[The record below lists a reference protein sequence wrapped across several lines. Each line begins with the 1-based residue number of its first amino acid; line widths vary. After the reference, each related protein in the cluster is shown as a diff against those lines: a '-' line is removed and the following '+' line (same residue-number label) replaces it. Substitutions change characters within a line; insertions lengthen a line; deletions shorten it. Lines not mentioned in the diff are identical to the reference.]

1 MVWKRMAQAD
11 SRPNPDELLARVKAD
26 EAKVKRGR
34 LKIFLGYAAGVG
46 KTYAMLEYARQR
58 KSEKDVAIAY
68 VETHG
73 RKETESLLEGLEI
86 IPRMQV
92 EYKGVVLPEMDLDA
106 VLSRR
111 PDLAVVD
118 EYAHTNTP
126 GSRHEKRYQ
135 DVEELL
141 DAGIDVYTTLNIQ
154 HVESLRSVVAQVTDV
169 WMRET
174 VPDSAVDLATDI
186 ELVDLPPDELI
197 KRLQEGKVY
206 VPDQIA
212 SAISQ
217 FFRKGN
223 LGALRELAM
232 RTAAQRVD
240 EQLRTYME
248 EKSIRGPWPT
258 GERLL
263 VWISPDSA
271 SANLVRAARRL
282 AAQLGAEWFAVNIET
297 PDSLRILPRQRD
309 SLTAALQLAEKLGA
323 RIVTLQERNV
333 PSAIDDFARSHD
345 ITKIVV
351 GHAPH
356 PRWQEWLHGS
366 VINQI
371 IRQNRDLDIHIIRSQ
386 AEPGEKIKEQ
396 TPQFTRR
403 ARNLLL
409 ALILIGAATGLSEL
423 LRNTFDSINLLMF
436 YLLSTAIAAIYL
448 GLGPSILVSV
458 LGVLVFDF
466 LFIPPYLSFAVA
478 DTRFFFSLIAF
489 MAVGI
494 VISYLTSQF
503 RRQTEAAWQ
512 SERQISALYSLGRDL
527 AISNDLESYIKAILK
542 RTKDTFENDAIIFLP
557 DPQNKESLKSYTNSP
572 DLIIAENDNAAA
584 LWAFQHQKIIG
595 HGTDTLPNAGARYF
609 PLTTARGIV
618 GILALVLPGKNQ
630 SLTLEQER
638 LIEAYSDL
646 AGVAI
651 EGILLTQET
660 RNTEVLIA
668 SEKLQTALLDSI
680 SHDLRTPLVSVIGA
694 LSSLQEA
701 KIKLDEDSIR
711 KLVAVAREEAE
722 RLNHLITNLLDESRL
737 EAGAIK
743 VNRQPSEV
751 QDLVGAALEQ
761 IGARSSSHEIKMNLP
776 ADLPFVSVDF
786 GLIVQALI
794 NILDNAIKYSPAGS
808 ALDIKGYLTGNT
820 ITIEVADRG
829 IGIPT
834 QDLDHVFDK
843 FFRVHRPDKVKG
855 TGLGLSIS
863 RGIVEAHGGRIIAE
877 NRPDGGTIIR
887 LNLPLAESSAKDRG
901 QGYE

>member
-1 MVWKRMAQAD
+1 MAQGD
-11 SRPNPDELLARVKAD
+11 SRPNPDELLARVKAE
-26 EAKVKRGR
+26 EARVKRGR

-46 KTYAMLEYARQR
+46 KTYAMLEYACQR
-58 KSEKDVAIAY
+58 KSERDVAIAY

-73 RKETESLLEGLEI
+73 RKETEALLEGLEI
-86 IPRMQV
+86 IPRKQV
-92 EYKGVVLPEMDLDA
+92 EYRGATLPEMDLDA
-106 VLSRR
+106 VLVRH

-118 EYAHTNTP
+118 EYAHTNAP

-135 DVEELL
+135 DVVELL
-141 DAGIDVYTTLNIQ
+141 EAGIDVYTTLNIQ

-174 VPDSAVDLATDI
+174 VPDSAVDMATDI

-206 VPDQIA
+206 VPDQVG

-240 EQLRTYME
+240 EQLRAYME

-263 VWISPDSA
+263 VWISSDSA
-271 SANLVRAARRL
+271 SANLVRSARRL
-282 AAQLGAEWFAVNIET
+282 AAQLGAEWFAVNVET
-297 PDSLRILPRQRD
+297 PISMRMSPQQRD
-309 SLTAALQLAEKLGA
+309 TLTSALQLAEKLGA

-333 PSAIDDFARSHD
+333 PSALANFAGSHN

-351 GHAPH
+351 GQAPH
-356 PRWQEWLHGS
+356 PHWQEWLQGS
-366 VINQI
+366 VVNQI
-371 IRQNRDLDIHIIRSQ
+371 TRQNRNLDVYIMKGK
-386 AEPGEKIKEQ
+386 AEPRQEVKAP
-396 TPQFTRR
+396 TAPLARR
-403 ARNLLL
+403 ARNLTL
-409 ALILIGAATGLSEL
+409 ALILVGAATGLSEL
-423 LRNTFDSINLLMF
+423 LRNTFDPTNLVMF
-436 YLLSTAIAAIYL
+436 YLLSTVVAAIYL

-478 DTRFFFSLIAF
+478 DTRFFFSLMALL
-489 MAVGI
+489 AVGV

-512 SERQISALYSLGRDL
+512 SERQTSSLYSLGRDL
-527 AISNDLESYIKAILK
+527 AVSNDLESYVKAILK
-542 RTKDTFENDAIIFLP
+542 RTKDTFENEAIIFLP
-557 DPQNKESLKSYTNSP
+557 DSKNKVTLKPYTDSP
-572 DLIIAENDNAAA
+572 DLRTDENDNAAA

-595 HGTDTLPNAGARYF
+595 HGTDTLPNARARYF

-618 GILALVLPGKNQ
+618 GVLALLQPAGG
-630 SLTLEQER
+630 QELRPDQQR
-638 LIEAYSDL
+638 LMEAYADL

-651 EGILLTQET
+651 EGILLAQET
-660 RNTEVLIA
+660 RNTEVLRA
-668 SEKLQTALLDSI
+668 GEKLQTALLDSL
-680 SHDLRTPLVSVIGA
+680 SHDLRTPLVSIIGA

-701 KIKLDEDSIR
+701 KIKLDEEAIG
-711 KLVAVAREEAE
+711 KLVSVARDEAE
-722 RLNHLITNLLDESRL
+722 RLNRLITNLLDESRL

-761 IGARSSSHEIKMNLP
+761 IGVRSSSLEIKMDLP
-776 ADLPFVSVDF
+776 SDLPFVSVDF

-794 NILDNAIKYSPAGS
+794 NILDNAIKYSPVGS
-808 ALDIKGYLTGNT
+808 RIEIKGYLADKAVK
-820 ITIEVADRG
+820 IEIADRG
-829 IGIPT
+829 IGIPS
-834 QDLDHVFDK
+834 QDLEHIFDK
-843 FFRVHRPDKVKG
+843 FYRVHRPEKVTG

-863 RGIVEAHGGRIIAE
+863 RGIVEAHGGRITAE
-877 NRPDGGTIIR
+877 NRPEGGTIIQ
-887 LNLPLAESSAKDRG
+887 LTLPIAESSAKNRG
-901 QGYE
+901 

>member
-1 MVWKRMAQAD
+1 MAQGD
-11 SRPNPDELLARVKAD
+11 SRPNPDELLARVKAE
-26 EAKVKRGR
+26 EARVKRGR

-46 KTYAMLEYARQR
+46 KTYAMLEYACQR
-58 KSEKDVAIAY
+58 KSERDVAIAY

-73 RKETESLLEGLEI
+73 RKETEALLEGLEI
-86 IPRMQV
+86 IPRKQV

-106 VLSRR
+106 VLARH

-118 EYAHTNTP
+118 EYAHTNAP

-141 DAGIDVYTTLNIQ
+141 DAGIDVFTTLNIQ

-174 VPDSAVDLATDI
+174 VPDSAVDIATDI

-240 EQLRTYME
+240 EQLRAYME

-263 VWISPDSA
+263 VWISPDFA
-271 SANLVRAARRL
+271 GANLVRSARRL

-297 PDSLRILPRQRD
+297 PSSMRMSPQQRD
-309 SLTAALQLAEKLGA
+309 TLTSSLQLAEKLGA
-323 RIVTLQERNV
+323 RIMTLQERNV
-333 PSAIDDFARSHD
+333 PSGLANFAGSHN

-351 GHAPH
+351 GQAPH
-356 PRWQEWLHGS
+356 PRWQEWLQGS
-366 VINQI
+366 LVNQI
-371 IRQNRDLDIHIIRSQ
+371 TRQNRNLDIYIIRGK
-386 AEPGEKIKEQ
+386 AEPAQEVEGQ
-396 TPQFTRR
+396 TTPMALRV
-403 ARNLLL
+403 RNLAL
-409 ALILIGAATGLSEL
+409 ALILVGAATGLSEL
-423 LRNTFDSINLLMF
+423 LRNTFDPTNLVMF
-436 YLLSTAIAAIYL
+436 YLLVTVIAAVYL

-458 LGVLVFDF
+458 LGVVVFDF
-466 LFIPPYLSFAVA
+466 LFIPPFLSFAVA
-478 DTRFFFSLIAF
+478 DTRFIFSLMAF
-489 MAVGI
+489 LAVGV

-503 RRQTEAAWQ
+503 RRQTESAWQ
-512 SERQISALYSLGRDL
+512 SERQTASLYALGRDL
-527 AISNDLESYIKAILK
+527 AVSNDLESYVKAVLK
-542 RTKDTFENDAIIFLP
+542 RTKDTFENEAIIFLP
-557 DPQNKESLKSYTNSP
+557 DSKNKDILRPYTDNP
-572 DLIIAENDNAAA
+572 DLKIEENDSAAA
-584 LWAFQHQKIIG
+584 RWAFQHQKIIG
-595 HGTDTLPNAGARYF
+595 RGTDTLPNARARYF

-618 GILALVLPGKNQ
+618 GVLALVLPRENQ
-630 SLTLEQER
+630 SLVPAQER
-638 LIEAYSDL
+638 LMEAYADL

-651 EGILLTQET
+651 EGILLAQET

-668 SEKLQTALLDSI
+668 SEKLQSALLDSI

-701 KIKLDEDSIR
+701 KVKLEEDAVG

-722 RLNHLITNLLDESRL
+722 RLNRLITNLLDESRL

-743 VNRQPSEV
+743 VNRQPAEV

-761 IGARSSSHEIKMNLP
+761 IGARSSSHEIKMDLP

-794 NILDNAIKYSPAGS
+794 NILDNAIKYSPVGARI
-808 ALDIKGYLTGNT
+808 DIKGYLVDKT
-820 ITIEVADRG
+820 IKIEIADQG
-829 IGIPT
+829 IGIPS
-834 QDLDHVFDK
+834 QDLEHVFDK
-843 FFRVHRPDKVKG
+843 FYRVHRPEKVAG

-863 RGIVEAHGGRIIAE
+863 RGIIEAHGGRIKAE
-877 NRPDGGTIIR
+877 NGPEGGTIIR
-887 LNLPLAESSAKDRG
+887 LNLPIAESSEKDR
-901 QGYE
+901 E